1 MHDVDKAHIRAVE
14 VSKEVDDTAWQKN
27 TTVELSDQGCFFGR
41 IPVLDSSNVLDTVLT
56 TV

>member
-27 TTVELSDQGCFFGR
+27 ATVELSDQGCFFGR
-41 IPVLDSSNVLDTVLT
+41 IPVLDSSNMLDPVLATV
-56 TV
+56 

>member
-27 TTVELSDQGCFFGR
+27 ATVELSDQGCFFGR
-41 IPVLDSSNVLDTVLT
+41 IPVLDSSNMLDPVLATI
-56 TV
+56 